1 MATYSLT
8 RNFDM
13 VTALTRALTIGVLLL
28 PGLLLADKKVDDTV
42 AKAIGQIDKDR
53 ENIDEPLK
61 NAEKLAK
68 DQTAEAQLGASRI
81 YLRAGKLDLAAAT
94 AKKAVELSASAA
106 PEVRAQALDQLAQLE
121 LRISNGKDALAHAQ
135 EAAKLAQTPDI
146 LATLARA
153 QAKVK
158 DPEAVDTADK
168 LVKANPTSAA
178 AYDALGRAQAAMG
191 KYDEA
196 DAAFKKAVELDPKL
210 YRAHLHRAQ
219 ALVEAGKG
227 TEAEVEARAAT
238 ELDKNQPEGW
248 SVLGQALLLKDPK
261 NWQAAI
267 VQAQQGAFLS
277 PESPYTQAVVG
288 QIFQAAGNAQQSAEA
303 YKRALAVDPSNA
315 KARVGLITAQ
325 VWRKEWDAATAEA
338 AKLAEEQPNDGESQA
353 IYGQLLIQKGD
364 FASALEP
371 LERAVK
377 FLPGS
382 AKAHALLAQ
391 GYERNHQ
398 NADAVREWEQAMK
411 LEPGNRDWQL
421 HYYERLANTM
431 RASDPPKPQE
441 AIAAYK
447 KLLELD
453 PKNATAQV
461 GLGWSYYLAKDWQN
475 AIAAFNAGAQAEPK
489 LAGAAKYGIASA
501 TFQATV
507 ATKSKDTAAV
517 RQAVDAAAAALP
529 AGDPNIVKL
538 KTSLERYEKAGEAV
552 AVEHQQQPVEE
563 HEKGP
568 DLGALAQDLSSNSA
582 ATRAKAARQL
592 GGLGAPAVEY
602 LTPVLTRDNS
612 LIVRTAAAKALGAIG
627 GAAKSACP
635 YLQQESDKSR
645 NRVMLPAQGVT
656 MKGDEMMAEREL
668 QEACMDAS
676 RKICGK

>member
-1 MATYSLT
+1 
-8 RNFDM
+8 M

-28 PGLLLADKKVDDTV
+28 PGLAFADKKVDDTV

-53 ENIDEPLK
+53 ENIDDALR

-68 DQTAEAQLGASRI
+68 DQTTDAQLGASRI
-81 YLRAGKLDLAAAT
+81 YLRGGKLDLATAT
-94 AKKAVELSASAA
+94 AKKAVELSASVA
-106 PEVRAQALDQLAQLE
+106 PEVRAQALDQLAQLD

-135 EAAKLAQTPDI
+135 EAAKLSQTPEI

-158 DPEAVDTADK
+158 NPEAVDTADK
-168 LVKANPTSAA
+168 LVKANPASAA

-191 KYDEA
+191 KFDEA
-196 DAAFKKAVELDPKL
+196 EAAYKKAVELDPKL
-210 YRAHLHRAQ
+210 YRAQLHRAQ

-227 TEAEVEARAAT
+227 ADAEVVARAAT

-303 YKRALAVDPSNA
+303 YKRALAVDPSNT

-325 VWRKEWDAATAEA
+325 LWRKEVDAAAAEA
-338 AKLAEEQPNDGESQA
+338 AKLAEEQPNDGEAQA

-364 FASALEP
+364 FVSALEP

-398 NADAVREWEQAMK
+398 GADAAREWEQAMK

-421 HYYERLANTM
+421 RYYDRLANTL

-441 AIAAYK
+441 AVAAYK
-447 KLLELD
+447 KLLELE
-453 PKNATAQV
+453 PKNPTAQV

-475 AIAAFNAGAQAEPK
+475 AITAFGAGAQMEPK
-489 LAGAAKYGIASA
+489 LAGAANYGIASA
-501 TFQATV
+501 TLQSTV
-507 ATKSKDTAAV
+507 AAKSKDTAAA
-517 RQAVDAAAAALP
+517 RKALETAAASLP
-529 AGDPNIVKL
+529 AGDPNIAKL
-538 KTSLERYEKAGEAV
+538 KASLDRYEKAGEAV
-552 AVEHQQQPVEE
+552 PEQRPQQPADERD
-563 HEKGP
+563 KGP
-568 DLGALAQDLSSNSA
+568 DLPTLVAALRGPNCAG
-582 ATRAKAARQL
+582 RAKAGRELA
-592 GGLGAPAVEY
+592 GVGAPAVEY
-602 LTPVLTRDNS
+602 LTPVLTSDNC
-612 LIVRTAAAKALGAIG
+612 LMARTAAAKALGAIG
-627 GAAKSACP
+627 APAKSACR
-635 YLQQESDKSR
+635 YFELEAEKSR
-645 NRVMLPAQGVT
+645 GRVMLPAQGVT
-656 MKGDEMMAEREL
+656 MKADEMMAERDL
-668 QEACMDAS
+668 QDACMDAS